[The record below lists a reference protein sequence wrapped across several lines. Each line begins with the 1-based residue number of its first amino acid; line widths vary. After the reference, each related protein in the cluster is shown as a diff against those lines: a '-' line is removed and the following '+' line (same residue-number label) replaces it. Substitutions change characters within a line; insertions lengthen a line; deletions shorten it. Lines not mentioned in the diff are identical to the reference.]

1 MSPPHHVRG
10 EIPIAGTARL
20 SPAAHFPIRA
30 GCMTHDH
37 APEPLPLGSD
47 GWRDEIRATF
57 ALAWPLA
64 LANLLQMLV
73 HAVDVVFVARLGERE
88 LAASA
93 LGIALFGLLMW
104 AFSGLTGMVAALIA
118 EELGRRRHAVREV
131 RRSVRMGLWLA
142 VLAGLIGMGICW
154 FGEAI
159 MLASGQDPELSAR
172 AGAFLRII
180 LWAMIPMI
188 AASVLRNFVS
198 ALGRPI
204 FATAITGVALV
215 ASLLGNYAFVFG
227 NLGAPAMGLQGSA
240 LASVVTALVQLT
252 SYVVAILWDRRLRR
266 YYVFGNWW
274 RAEWDRFRELVKL
287 GTPVMM
293 IIIAEAGLFSAA
305 ALLMGRIG
313 ASELAGHTVAL
324 QVAALAFQVPFGV
337 GQAATIR
344 VGYHFGSQDRE
355 AMGRAGWVGIAMGG
369 SFMCLT
375 AALMLFAPLLL
386 LEIYVDPTLAANA
399 AMVGFAVR
407 YMKVAA
413 AFQLFDGVQ
422 AVAAG
427 SLRGLQDTRM
437 PMLIAV
443 FSYWVPG
450 LGTAIWLGFYTPYAG
465 TGVWIGLAIGLVFSA
480 GLLTLRWARRA
491 KLGLMDRP
499 RHPA

>member
-1 MSPPHHVRG
+1 
-10 EIPIAGTARL
+10 
-20 SPAAHFPIRA
+20 
-30 GCMTHDH
+30 MTHTK
-37 APEPLPLGSD
+37 ALTPLPMGSD
-47 GWRDEIRATF
+47 GWRGEFRATLR
-57 ALAWPLA
+57 LAWPLA

-104 AFSGLTGMVAALIA
+104 AFSGLTGIVAALIA

-142 VLAGLIGMGICW
+142 LGSGLVGMAICW

-159 MLASGQDPELSAR
+159 MLASGQDAVLAQR
-172 AGAFLRII
+172 AGSFLQIVM
-180 LWAMIPMI
+180 WAMIPMI
-188 AASVLRNFVS
+188 ASSVLRNFVS

-204 FATAITGVALV
+204 FATAITGIALA

-227 NLGAPAMGLQGSA
+227 NLGAPALGLEGSA
-240 LASVVTALVQLT
+240 LASVLTALVQLA
-252 SYVVAILWDRRLRR
+252 SYVVAILLDRRLRR
-266 YYVFGNWW
+266 YRIFGNWW
-274 RAEWDRFRELVKL
+274 RAEWDRLRTLLRL
-287 GTPVMM
+287 GSPVMV

-324 QVAALAFQVPFGV
+324 QIAALAFQIPFGV

-344 VGYHFGSQDRE
+344 VGYHYGAGDRE

-375 AALMLFAPLLL
+375 AALMILAPVLLL
-386 LEIYVDPTLAANA
+386 RIYVDPAAPENA
-399 AMVGFAVR
+399 AMVGFAVQ
-407 YMKVAA
+407 YMVVAA

-450 LGTAIWLGFYTPYAG
+450 LGVALWLGFRTPLEG
-465 TGVWIGLAIGLVFSA
+465 TGVWIGLATGLVFA
-480 GLLTLRWARRA
+480 AALLTARWAMRDR
-491 KLGLMDRP
+491 LGLTDTTR
-499 RHPA
+499 AVQ